1 MHPLDQAWDSL
12 KRDFE
17 AACSRHARAASLAT
31 TVQLNQLL
39 RRLRQYKTEGEW
51 ISILAESASTFAA
64 ELAVL
69 EVQGSSLK
77 LRAMRGLSLPQDLS
91 VPVAPAFANAIE
103 TKDPVVALRSPS
115 EVGQEFALCG
125 ARARLIPIE
134 NGERV
139 VALLFVADSEELDP
153 NALELIA
160 GIASAVL
167 ARKTNIS
174 LHSQIEALP
183 PPSSKEPR
191 ALPAWGDL
199 TEPERALHLR
209 AQRFSRVA
217 VAEAQ
222 LSRPEACSAGRDARD
237 LYLFLKTEI
246 EKARDTYRKQ
256 FMVIPS
262 MVDYLHLELV
272 RVIAGGDEAAMG
284 VEYPGAMV

>member
-17 AACSRHARAASLAT
+17 AACSRQARTASLAT
-31 TVQLNQLL
+31 TLQLNQLL

-51 ISILAESASTFAA
+51 AATLADSVALFSN
-64 ELAVL
+64 ELALL
-69 EVQGSSLK
+69 ELQGGLLK
-77 LRAMRGLSLPQDLS
+77 LRAARGLNLAPDLTIQI
-91 VPVAPAFANAIE
+91 APAFSNAIE
-103 TKDPVVALRSPS
+103 TKDPVVALRSAS
-115 EVGQEFALCG
+115 EVGPELALAG
-125 ARARLIPIE
+125 GRARLIPIE

-139 VALLFVADSEELDP
+139 VALLFIADSDELDP

-160 GIASAVL
+160 GLASAVL
-167 ARKTNIS
+167 ARKTNAH
-174 LHSQIEALP
+174 LHNQIGVTP
-183 PPSSKEPR
+183 PAAAKETR
-191 ALPAWGDL
+191 TLPAWSDL
-199 TEPERALHLR
+199 SESEQALHLR

-222 LSRPEACSAGRDARD
+222 LSRPEACNAGREARN

-246 EKARDTYRKQ
+246 EKARDSYRKQ

-262 MVDYLHLELV
+262 MVDYLHLELI
-272 RVIAGGDEAAMG
+272 RVLAGNDEEAMG